1 MEKKLSRRNFDAT
14 FKKKLAC
21 KGCGHIHNRVHRSF
35 NSCPVCL
42 CCHNI
47 PLSSIHRPHGYIWY
61 VGIRKLGDVVSD
73 THKWWKTFDVKG
85 MCTAE
90 EVTDKIAIFLEK
102 VEQK

>member
-1 MEKKLSRRNFDAT
+1 MEKKKSKQYLKA
-14 FKKKLAC
+14 KLACKLAC

-47 PLSSIHRPHGYIWY
+47 PLSSIHRPRFVWY
-61 VGIRKLGDVVSD
+61 VGVKKLDESVSD